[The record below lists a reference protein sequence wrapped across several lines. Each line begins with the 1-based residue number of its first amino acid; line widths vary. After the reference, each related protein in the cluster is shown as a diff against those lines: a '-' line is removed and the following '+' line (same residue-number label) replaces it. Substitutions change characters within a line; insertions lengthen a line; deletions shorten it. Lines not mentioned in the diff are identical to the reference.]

1 MNVFAAILVLA
12 LTRAELIERF
22 RTPPVTQVEGL
33 VQVYADCPADMRREY
48 QVPVARY
55 AADIC
60 RRLYQA
66 RAAPHRRFDDPGII
80 VHIGAVRTNIADVVV
95 STDTRANGDR
105 FMRIKL
111 PAPGYSDMD
120 ALRLAI
126 VRGFYLALRGEE
138 LDDAGAAL
146 ALRSTDPALR
156 LEDERAEL
164 KRWRELGVAAEG
176 HDDEYY
182 LKQLRKV
189 SNPGHASREDV
200 AVFAS
205 RLMLYPPYYS
215 LPFCGRFTGC
225 TFRDAIEL
233 SKTDPVV
240 RLAAVKKSRELLVF
254 GGGRGDRMTAAAQA
268 YSDFLVELA
277 RGKIS
282 AEELGTMLSEADD
295 KLKEVLQ

>member
-1 MNVFAAILVLA
+1 MGVFATILMLA

-66 RAAPHRRFDDPGII
+66 RVAPHRRFDDPGIV
-80 VHIGAVRTNIADVVV
+80 VHIGSVRTNITDVVV
-95 STDTRANGDR
+95 STDTRPNGDR

-111 PAPGYSDMD
+111 PAPEFSDME

-138 LDDAGAAL
+138 IDDAGAAL
-146 ALRSTDPALR
+146 ALRAADPELR

-164 KRWRELGVAAEG
+164 RLWRENGVAAEG
-176 HDDEYY
+176 RDDEYY

-189 SNPGHASREDV
+189 ADPGRASREDV

-225 TFRDAIEL
+225 SFREAIGL
-233 SKTDPVV
+233 SKIDPVV
-240 RLAAVKKSRELLVF
+240 RLVAAQKSRELLVF
-254 GGGRGDRMTAAAQA
+254 GGGRGERMTDAAQA

-277 RGKIS
+277 RGKMS
-282 AEELGTMLSEADD
+282 AEELEAMLFEADA
-295 KLKEVLQ
+295 KLKGVVQ